1 MGSLQ
6 VLLGLQR
13 IDTQLMQ
20 LTHRVAN
27 LEELT
32 ILTAAKA
39 KNAVAAKQ
47 LAAFTVQINNAK
59 SEISS
64 IESANKKCEAT
75 IVRYLAQ
82 LKTVIAPREAE
93 ALQHEIETVR
103 SDRSINDDKELAL
116 FEAIEKLEIQ
126 IHDVQSRLVLSESE
140 IAEANTALTMMLKT
154 CENEKLQLEASR
166 VDVASKVEAK
176 LINLYDLKRNKRT
189 TPAVADLH
197 GSKCQSCHLDLSVVE
212 IAKLKK
218 VGVDEYAVC
227 PSCDCFLA
235 V

>member
-166 VDVASKVEAK
+166 VDVAAKVEAK